1 MALIQGN
8 LALNIKTLSRRG
20 VRYLPGLCL
29 AAASPTFADPTSFL
43 NYQDTPSQQQGPR
56 PPSVTDIDKALK
68 TTWPTTQPTPVL
80 STPAVAAAPAPDQ
93 RASPALIS
101 GAPKGDLLSALPVP
115 DRGTQAVVPVASQ
128 AVQHL
133 PTRSTKDL
141 PACVSDGMEMEA
153 QPTEGDAAYSCIPAS
168 EQKVWMAEGH
178 NSVRTTLQKWA
189 QEAGWAV
196 SWNAKKDWTPPNGF
210 SHFGQFEAASYW
222 MFDQLA
228 SNGVLYR
235 VRWWE
240 GNKVVVVTSAV
251 SE

>member
-1 MALIQGN
+1 
-8 LALNIKTLSRRG
+8 LNIKTLSRP
-20 VRYLPGLCL
+20 VARYLPGLYL
-29 AAASPTFADPTSFL
+29 AVASPAFADPTSFL
-43 NYQDTPSQQQGPR
+43 NYQDTPSQQQGQPPR
-56 PPSVTDIDKALK
+56 ATDIDKALK
-68 TTWPTTQPTPVL
+68 TTWPTQPAPVL
-80 STPAVAAAPAPDQ
+80 SVPAVVAASDQ
-93 RASPALIS
+93 RATPAPTS

-115 DRGTQAVVPVASQ
+115 DKGDQAVVPVVSQ
-128 AVQHL
+128 LVQQL
-133 PTRSTKDL
+133 PPRSMKDL
-141 PACVSDGMEMEA
+141 PVCVSDAVDMEA
-153 QPTEGDAAYSCIPAS
+153 QPPEGDAAYSCIPVS
-168 EQKVWMAEGH
+168 EQKVWTAEGH